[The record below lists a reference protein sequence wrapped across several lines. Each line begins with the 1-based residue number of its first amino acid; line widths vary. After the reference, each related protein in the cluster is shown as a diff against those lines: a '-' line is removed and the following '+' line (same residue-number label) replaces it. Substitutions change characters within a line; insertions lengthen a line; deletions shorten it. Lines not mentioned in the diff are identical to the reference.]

1 MKKQNL
7 SQPSIC
13 WQQPCLAP
21 SCRPCRR
28 GVALNT
34 SSSSNRKSTR
44 KLGCNIILQLNCRM
58 KWINLRGTGGILH
71 CHHVFVRSSA
81 LNVQLVN
88 SFLRAANFM
97 QQLPFGHADPCCS
110 DCQRQGIWLQVLWIS
125 EVPHLLRSQSGPVR
139 SKNKPHAV
147 ETPRIP
153 CSSTVCTLFV
163 WIALLALV
171 LLHKSS

>member
-1 MKKQNL
+1 MTSLGLVAHLVSMELIQMKKQNL

-28 GVALNT
+28 GVASNT

-44 KLGCNIILQLNCRM
+44 KLGCNIILKLNCRM
-58 KWINLRGTGGILH
+58 KWMNLRGAGGILH
-71 CHHVFVRSSA
+71 GHCVFVRSSA

-88 SFLRAANFM
+88 SSLRAANFM

-125 EVPHLLRSQSGPVR
+125 EVPLEEPEWPSAIQ
-139 SKNKPHAV
+139 
-147 ETPRIP
+147 EQTP
-153 CSSTVCTLFV
+153 CS
-163 WIALLALV
+163 
-171 LLHKSS
+171 